1 MPKALKILIG
11 ILIILI
17 TSVVLLVYF
26 RTRQQL
32 EYVEN
37 ESSELIEPTV
47 STLYFPVYIAVDDL
61 QKLANKKLKQVLV
74 EKTQP
79 MKNQKDSLEL
89 KVMRTGNVVFHLNN
103 EQLYTTIPLEVE
115 VVLVKKIGK
124 SAVRIFDK
132 KPLKFCIAAHL
143 ISSINLNEYLQLNT
157 KTQLQSIE
165 WIEEPVAEIA
175 GFQIN
180 MKKLVEK
187 NLLEKSTEIIAT
199 VDQVVKEKVNLV
211 KPIKKVWTDL
221 QKNKP
226 IGKGY
231 SNFYLKVQPQHMAVH
246 VDQSMGDSIRLN
258 VAVQSKVYV
267 RHDSDTSTIEK
278 VAFPKKIEL
287 LKQYNSEKQSTI
299 HLHALVPLK
308 QINDAVNMQ
317 LKGKTVHVKG
327 FTFRIASVSISNGTD
342 NVVGEIGISGDLNG
356 IVKTKG
362 FPRFSREDAT
372 LTISNIGIE
381 SRLDED
387 LINSATDLLH
397 TEIIHL
403 LNKYAVF
410 NVEEYLQVIPT
421 LIKDGV
427 QKTKLV
433 RKADITINDLD
444 ISAVDLKLGK
454 DNVQVLI
461 TASTDFEVAL
471 KKEGL
476 KLKKIEN

>member
-11 ILIILI
+11 ILILLI
-17 TSVVLLVYF
+17 TGVILLVYF
-26 RTRQQL
+26 RKHKQL

-37 ESSELIEPTV
+37 ESSELVEPTV
-47 STLYFPVYIAVDDL
+47 STLHFPVYIAVGDI
-61 QKLANKKLKQVLV
+61 QKLANKKLKYVLV

-89 KVMRTGNVVFHLNN
+89 KVTRMGNITFNLQN
-103 EQLYTTIPLEVE
+103 EKLYTSIPLKVE
-115 VVLVKKIGK
+115 VIIVKKMGR
-124 SAVRIFDK
+124 SAVRIFEK
-132 KPLKFCIAAHL
+132 KPLSFRISAHL
-143 ISSINLNEYLQLNT
+143 MSSINLTEEMKLKT
-157 KTQLQSIE
+157 KTSLQSID
-165 WIEEPVAEIA
+165 WVEEPVAEIA

-180 MKKLVEK
+180 LKNLVEK

-199 VDQVVKEKVNLV
+199 VDQVLKEKVNLV

-226 IGKGY
+226 VGKEY
-231 SNFYLKVQPQHMAVH
+231 SNFFLKVQPQQLAVNI
-246 VDQSMGDSIRLN
+246 DRSMGDSIRLN
-258 VAVQSKVYV
+258 LIVESKMYV
-267 RHDSDTSTIEK
+267 RHGADTSAIEK
-278 VAFPKKIEL
+278 IPFPKKIEI
-287 LKQYNSEKQSTI
+287 LKKYDEDKQSTV
-299 HLHALVPLK
+299 HLHALLPLT
-308 QINDAVNMQ
+308 QINDAVNTQ
-317 LKGKTVHVKG
+317 LKGKTVRVKG
-327 FTFRIASVSISNGTD
+327 FTFQIASIKISNGTD
-342 NVVGEIGISGDLNG
+342 NLIGEIDISGDLNG
-356 IVKTKG
+356 VIKTKG
-362 FPRFSREDAT
+362 FPQFSKEHAT
-372 LTISNIGIE
+372 LTINNIGIE
-381 SRLDED
+381 SKLDED

-433 RKADITINDLD
+433 KKADITINHID
-444 ISAVDLKLGK
+444 INAVDLKLGK

-471 KKEGL
+471 RKEGL
-476 KLKKIEN
+476 KLKK